1 MAFENSDVKDI
12 ILATLAEIEGDLDSE
27 QAPYEQTRSF
37 EEDLRESMQASAPQQ
52 EPANRA
58 SDEPAD
64 QPNEQEIIA
73 DLNKNTDNETAFLTS
88 MRARLLVLFEGLQM
102 PHNSTNEKKLELTLN
117 YLQYTLA
124 TIDERLGK
132 K

>member
-12 ILATLAEIEGDLDSE
+12 ILATLAEIEGDLENE

-37 EEDLRESMQASAPQQ
+37 QADLKESMQTNTPISESSNKP
-52 EPANRA
+52 
-58 SDEPAD
+58 S
-64 QPNEQEIIA
+64 EQELGA
-73 DLNKNTDNETAFLTS
+73 DLNKNTDNEAAFLTS
-88 MRARLLVLFEGLQM
+88 MRERLLVLFEGLQL
-102 PHNSTNEKKLELTLN
+102 PHNNTNEKKLELTLN